1 MLFSKFGFHHLILA
15 LLPVS
20 FLFID
25 NIHEIPIGDIFTPII
40 ISLAIVIILW
50 IIFMRFIGERKSAII
65 VSFLIFM
72 VLIFASIRSLLVY
85 HELAEIQFIGKNII
99 LIPIFSIIGISG
111 VIYIVRKKFSA
122 NITSILNVISIT
134 AISLIIFQAGF
145 FYIENEE
152 ISFEEAQK
160 LLNVPIFYA
169 NESIQKPDVYL
180 LLLDA
185 YSGDIILKNDFGY
198 DNSEFYEQL
207 KERGFFIQ
215 KNSLSNYPNTEL
227 SMPSIMNM
235 NYLDFISKLQGN
247 ESKDMRLSQK
257 ILEDN
262 KVMQIFYA
270 NGYQIYSL
278 EGQSGLSG
286 AETEYFCKNN
296 FNVNS
301 KMMQVLVYQYIP
313 ISSLRAIISENNWY
327 ETVSCALD
335 TMIEFE
341 KKIDKPIY
349 MHTHVYFPH
358 RPFVFDSEGN
368 QVRDSVSENR
378 FDIKF
383 KDAYLQQI
391 IFANKKTIEIIDSI
405 QQKNHDAVII
415 ILSDHGGRFGVNWE
429 DPSEMDYFRALNNLN
444 ALYFPGKESYL
455 PLNIATVNVFRVF
468 FNLYFEADYEIL
480 DDRQIWYIPNKPLN
494 QTDVPEIIRTSSL
507 RS

>member
-1 MLFSKFGFHHLILA
+1 
-15 LLPVS
+15 
-20 FLFID
+20 
-25 NIHEIPIGDIFTPII
+25 
-40 ISLAIVIILW
+40 
-50 IIFMRFIGERKSAII
+50 
-65 VSFLIFM
+65 
-72 VLIFASIRSLLVY
+72 
-85 HELAEIQFIGKNII
+85 
-99 LIPIFSIIGISG
+99 
-111 VIYIVRKKFSA
+111 
-122 NITSILNVISIT
+122 
-134 AISLIIFQAGF
+134 
-145 FYIENEE
+145 
-152 ISFEEAQK
+152 
-160 LLNVPIFYA
+160 
-169 NESIQKPDVYL
+169 
-180 LLLDA
+180 
-185 YSGDIILKNDFGY
+185 
-198 DNSEFYEQL
+198 
-207 KERGFFIQ
+207 
-215 KNSLSNYPNTEL
+215 
-227 SMPSIMNM
+227 
-235 NYLDFISKLQGN
+235 
-247 ESKDMRLSQK
+247 
-257 ILEDN
+257 
-262 KVMQIFYA
+262 MQR
-270 NGYQIYSL
+270 YQIYSL

-301 KMMQVLVYQYIP
+301 RMMQVLVYQYIP
-313 ISSLRAIISENNWY
+313 ISSLRASISEDHWY
-327 ETVSCALD
+327 ETVLCALN

-368 QVRDSVSENR
+368 QVSDSVSENR

-480 DDRQIWYIPNKPLN
+480 DDRQIWYMPNKPLN

>member
-1 MLFSKFGFHHLILA
+1 MLFSKFGFHHLLLA

-20 FLFID
+20 LLFLD

-40 ISLAIVIILW
+40 ISLAIVIVLW
-50 IIFMRFIGERKSAII
+50 IIIMRFIGERKSAVI

-99 LIPIFSIIGISG
+99 LIPIFSTIGISV

-122 NITSILNVISIT
+122 NITLILNVISIT
-134 AISLIIFQAGF
+134 AISVVIFQAGF

-169 NESIQKPDVYL
+169 SESIQKPDVYF

-215 KNSLSNYPNTEL
+215 KNSLSNYAFTEL

-270 NGYQIYSL
+270 KISNI
-278 EGQSGLSG
+278 
-286 AETEYFCKNN
+286 
-296 FNVNS
+296 
-301 KMMQVLVYQYIP
+301 LVRRTI
-313 ISSLRAIISENNWY
+313 
-327 ETVSCALD
+327 
-335 TMIEFE
+335 
-341 KKIDKPIY
+341 
-349 MHTHVYFPH
+349 
-358 RPFVFDSEGN
+358 
-368 QVRDSVSENR
+368 R
-378 FDIKF
+378 F
-383 KDAYLQQI
+383 
-391 IFANKKTIEIIDSI
+391 
-405 QQKNHDAVII
+405 
-415 ILSDHGGRFGVNWE
+415 
-429 DPSEMDYFRALNNLN
+429 
-444 ALYFPGKESYL
+444 
-455 PLNIATVNVFRVF
+455 
-468 FNLYFEADYEIL
+468 
-480 DDRQIWYIPNKPLN
+480 
-494 QTDVPEIIRTSSL
+494 IRC
-507 RS
+507 